1 MNILLAVDGSPYT
14 QKMLAYLTSH
24 PEILGAAHSYSAI
37 TVQPQLPAR
46 ARAALGKD
54 VVDEYYAEEST
65 KVLDPV
71 CSYLAEHGVQATRLS
86 KVGPVAGPPGHG
98 LGQHPG
104 AGRQP
109 GAGAA
114 DPLIRCPV
122 DMQRP

>member
-71 CSYLAEHGVQATRLS
+71 CSYLAEHGVLAPRLRQ
-86 KVGPVAGPPGHG
+86 VGPPGHG

>member
-71 CSYLAEHGVQATRLS
+71 CSYLAEHGV
-86 KVGPVAGPPGHG
+86 PPGHG

>member
-71 CSYLAEHGVQATRLS
+71 CSYLAEHGVQATAMARW
-86 KVGPVAGPPGHG
+86 
-98 LGQHPG
+98 
-104 AGRQP
+104 
-109 GAGAA
+109 AA
-114 DPLIRCPV
+114 WSWARSAPRCWPAA
-122 DMQRP
+122 RCRCC